1 MRQRTRP
8 SRARARAASARSS
21 APRGCAS
28 RLSRRAP
35 RDRAPLAPCHGAAND
50 AVIEL
55 ATRRT
60 LAEAVA
66 GLAIQLRFRP
76 DETPDVRIA
85 GIPAA
90 GTAADEAWSLPQAD
104 VARGAAE
111 DVALAGGLR
120 GGGCFCGP
128 AVGGAHESAQLSV
141 GELPISFLAGPSTVR
156 RLTPSACSLAHAGLV
171 TAEAEGLCIS
181 HRAARG
187 SFVRPGRLFPTYS
200 LAKSPPLAALWHQ
213 NPNLIMLC

>member
-1 MRQRTRP
+1 MSP
-8 SRARARAASARSS
+8 
-21 APRGCAS
+21 
-28 RLSRRAP
+28 RAP

-90 GTAADEAWSLPQAD
+90 GTAADEARSLPETD

-111 DVALAGGLR
+111 DVTLAGGLR

-128 AVGGAHESAQLSV
+128 AVRRCARKRTVVCGWNCQSAFWQARPQYGILHLAQTAPFSRGG
-141 GELPISFLAGPSTVR
+141 
-156 RLTPSACSLAHAGLV
+156 
-171 TAEAEGLCIS
+171 
-181 HRAARG
+181 
-187 SFVRPGRLFPTYS
+187 
-200 LAKSPPLAALWHQ
+200 
-213 NPNLIMLC
+213 